1 MTANMDT
8 DVPFDNVIGFL
19 IPIQDIRLMI
29 KKAIMPE
36 EQPAE
41 EPVSEVPP
49 AEPEEEV
56 TAE

>member
-1 MTANMDT
+1 
-8 DVPFDNVIGFL
+8 
-19 IPIQDIRLMI
+19 MI